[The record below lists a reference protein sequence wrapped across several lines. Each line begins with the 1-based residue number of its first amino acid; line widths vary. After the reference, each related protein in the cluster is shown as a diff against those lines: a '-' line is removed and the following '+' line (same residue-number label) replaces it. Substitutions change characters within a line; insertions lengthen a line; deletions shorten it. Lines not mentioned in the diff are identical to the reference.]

1 MFGATL
7 ILVMV
12 ITGGLIAFI
21 GDRIGTRVGKRRLT
35 LWGLR
40 PRYTSII
47 ITILTGILIA
57 GSTMVVL
64 TIISYDVR
72 TALFGMEALQQRTRE
87 LTGEVASR
95 TQALA
100 VARSELEA
108 AQAELARLARDEE
121 IARLNFRQAQL
132 EWEAAEKQY
141 ELGTLEEGALNQVR
155 LALRQAQLDY
165 WEACHRHD
173 LAKRRLSQGI
183 AGDLLGG
190 MSR

>member
-12 ITGGLIAFI
+12 ITGGLIAFL

-40 PRYTSII
+40 PRYTSIV
-47 ITILTGILIA
+47 ITILTGVLIA

-87 LTGEVASR
+87 LHER
-95 TQALA
+95 
-100 VARSELEA
+100 
-108 AQAELARLARDEE
+108 
-121 IARLNFRQAQL
+121 
-132 EWEAAEKQY
+132 
-141 ELGTLEEGALNQVR
+141 GTRNCQKSS
-155 LALRQAQLDY
+155 D
-165 WEACHRHD
+165 
-173 LAKRRLSQGI
+173 KKS
-183 AGDLLGG
+183 
-190 MSR
+190 

>member
-57 GSTMVVL
+57 GS
-64 TIISYDVR
+64 
-72 TALFGMEALQQRTRE
+72 
-87 LTGEVASR
+87 
-95 TQALA
+95 
-100 VARSELEA
+100 
-108 AQAELARLARDEE
+108 
-121 IARLNFRQAQL
+121 
-132 EWEAAEKQY
+132 
-141 ELGTLEEGALNQVR
+141 
-155 LALRQAQLDY
+155 LR
-165 WEACHRHD
+165 
-173 LAKRRLSQGI
+173 
-183 AGDLLGG
+183 
-190 MSR
+190 